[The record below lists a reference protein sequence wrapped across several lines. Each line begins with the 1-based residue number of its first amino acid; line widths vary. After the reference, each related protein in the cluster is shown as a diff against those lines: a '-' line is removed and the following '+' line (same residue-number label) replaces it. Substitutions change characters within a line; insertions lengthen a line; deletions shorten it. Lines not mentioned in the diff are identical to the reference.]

1 LDAWLGRFAGSML
14 TSDIGNL
21 LDNSAMQLGDMVTEF
36 SAAFEGLLSATIAA
50 ATPENDRRQVGVT
63 PEGIAGMLTTL
74 GGGWKREVASR
85 TEFVA
90 KVTGAVRL
98 VFAALTSNTTAPQ

>member
-1 LDAWLGRFAGSML
+1 VSPDRISAGIACQVADLDDTR
-14 TSDIGNL
+14 
-21 LDNSAMQLGDMVTEF
+21 
-36 SAAFEGLLSATIAA
+36 AAFEGLLSATIAA
-50 ATPENDRRQVGVT
+50 ATPENDRRQLGVT
-63 PEGIAGMLTTL
+63 PEEIAGMLTTL

-98 VFAALTSNTTAPQ
+98 IFAALTSNTTAPQ

>member
-1 LDAWLGRFAGSML
+1 VADLDDTR
-14 TSDIGNL
+14 
-21 LDNSAMQLGDMVTEF
+21 
-36 SAAFEGLLSATIAA
+36 AAFEGLLSATIAA
-50 ATPENDRRQVGVT
+50 ATPENDRRQLGVT
-63 PEGIAGMLTTL
+63 PEEIAGMLTTL

-98 VFAALTSNTTAPQ
+98 IFAALTSNTTAPQ